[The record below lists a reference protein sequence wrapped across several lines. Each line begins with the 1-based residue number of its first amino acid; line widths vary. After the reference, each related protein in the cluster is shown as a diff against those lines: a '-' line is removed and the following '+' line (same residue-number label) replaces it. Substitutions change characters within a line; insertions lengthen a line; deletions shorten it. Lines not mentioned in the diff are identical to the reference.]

1 MHHQLKIVERYFYAL
16 LRGEK
21 TAEIRYNDRDYQKGD
36 TISFSDLIPD
46 SGDILVCESWY
57 DKYKW
62 KITHILHFPEWLKDG
77 YVVLSLKKIR

>member
-46 SGDILVCESWY
+46 SGDTIVCEA
-57 DKYKW
+57 
-62 KITHILHFPEWLKDG
+62 
-77 YVVLSLKKIR
+77 